1 MTVIAVCSIK
11 HSPGATTLALA
22 LTTAWSSSLSM
33 DEATPVLVE
42 ADPAGGDLAAR
53 LGLGLD
59 PGLVA
64 LAAGARHAG
73 SGIDI
78 LASAQP
84 LPCGGLAVLG
94 PTNPQQADAAL
105 STIGPRL
112 CDGLRAL
119 GGGVIDCGRWAA
131 GSRAADVMRSADITL
146 VVVRPDVPGV
156 EHLRERL
163 EALRVVVG
171 QRLAVALLGERP
183 YGIDSV
189 REATGIP
196 AVVTFAVDRDGA
208 EAILGGSTARSAR
221 RSRLVRSARSILDSI
236 SSNDLEVALT

>member
-1 MTVIAVCSIK
+1 
-11 HSPGATTLALA
+11 
-22 LTTAWSSSLSM
+22 
-33 DEATPVLVE
+33 
-42 ADPAGGDLAAR
+42 
-53 LGLGLD
+53 
-59 PGLVA
+59 
-64 LAAGARHAG
+64 
-73 SGIDI
+73 
-78 LASAQP
+78 
-84 LPCGGLAVLG
+84 
-94 PTNPQQADAAL
+94 
-105 STIGPRL
+105 
-112 CDGLRAL
+112 
-119 GGGVIDCGRWAA
+119 
-131 GSRAADVMRSADITL
+131 MRSADITL
-146 VVVRPDVPGV
+146 VVVRPDVAGV

-236 SSNDLEVALT
+236 LSNDLEAALT